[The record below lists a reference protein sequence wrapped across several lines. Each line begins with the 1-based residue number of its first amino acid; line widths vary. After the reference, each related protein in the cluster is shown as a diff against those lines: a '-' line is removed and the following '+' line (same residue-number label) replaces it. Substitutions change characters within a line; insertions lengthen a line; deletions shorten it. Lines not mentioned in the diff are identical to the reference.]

1 MRILNRDFDLNA
13 FYETLDGNDP
23 KLLFLDYD
31 GTLAPFNVE
40 PKLAFP
46 YPGVLDILDEIITNA
61 STRIVIISGRS
72 IQELTPLL
80 GLEGK
85 VEMWGTHGREHQFP
99 DGSYHLADTTV
110 EQKKG
115 IGFCIAKVMAIEPQV
130 RVEPKP
136 GAVAFHWRGIKTSR
150 VLQLKGQMSFELEQ
164 IAVAYQLAVKSFNGG
179 MELIVPGQDKGTA
192 VREVLKEVNP
202 DTTIAYLGDDLTD
215 EDAFWELKDKGLSVL
230 ISGSLRETQA
240 DLWLQP
246 PDELIGFLEKWK

>member
-13 FYETLDGNDP
+13 FYETLDGNGP

-31 GTLAPFNVE
+31 GTLAPFNDE

-46 YPGVLDILDEIITNA
+46 YPGVMKILDEIIKN
-61 STRIVIISGRS
+61 SPTRIVIISGRS

-80 GLEGK
+80 GLDGK
-85 VEMWGTHGREHQFP
+85 VEMWGTHGREHQLP
-99 DGSYHLADTTV
+99 DGTYHRADATP
-110 EQKKG
+110 EQSKG
-115 IGFCIAKVMAIEPQV
+115 IGFCIAKVMALEPQV
-130 RVEPKP
+130 RVETKP

-150 VLQLKGQMSFELEQ
+150 VLQLKEEMFFELER

-192 VREVLKEVNP
+192 VREVLREVNP
-202 DTTIAYLGDDLTD
+202 DTTMAYLGDDLSD
-215 EDAFWELKDKGLSVL
+215 EDAFWELKVKGLSVL
-230 ISGSLRETQA
+230 VAGSLRPTQA